1 MKQCWILYEQK
12 RKNPPQKIYKK
23 KINEGRGMRGK
34 REEGQRKRDVR
45 GRDEKE
51 EVQRMNEID
60 DWFWIVCKCE
70 K

>member
-1 MKQCWILYEQK
+1 
-12 RKNPPQKIYKK
+12 
-23 KINEGRGMRGK
+23 MRGK

-60 DWFWIVCKCE
+60 DWFWIICTVSVRNKG
-70 K
+70 

>member
-1 MKQCWILYEQK
+1 
-12 RKNPPQKIYKK
+12 
-23 KINEGRGMRGK
+23 MRGK

-51 EVQRMNEID
+51 EVRRMNEID
-60 DWFWIVCKCE
+60 DGFWIIFKCE